1 LPRGLRK
8 AGGPITTAEI
18 VASVI
23 AAKGLPE
30 NLAANLPEKTLT
42 QVQYFSM
49 IELINSVKRSD
60 GPMGNVEG
68 RYRDAK
74 MMLGW
79 DIEAAGES
87 VEAILRGAVH
97 GQIGDLVKM
106 LKKFNGLAL
115 QLFFCFE
122 VRALSGSLVSSPPE

>member
-1 LPRGLRK
+1 MYDQTATPLGPGLR
-8 AGGPITTAEI
+8 EI
-18 VASVI
+18 DKRLGKYIRAR
-23 AAKGLPE
+23 GQHFHE
-30 NLAANLPEKTLT
+30 WFEHNTH
-42 QVQYFSM
+42 VQYFSM

-68 RYRDAK
+68 HYRDAK

-87 VEAILRGAVH
+87 AEAILRGAVH

-106 LKKFNGLAL
+106 LKKFNGLVGRL
-115 QLFFCFE
+115 E
-122 VRALSGSLVSSPPE
+122 KRAKRSP